1 MPEYSPR
8 IVYRGKPI
16 AETKWGANAILF
28 DSISLT
34 WGRRDVFEP
43 TEPAILKFSVHA
55 TYNDAI
61 VKQFPRGFIGETVVF
76 EAVKEPNSPG
86 EGPRKVTLF
95 VGRIIDCKIEIVDKP
110 KSALKAYNLHIAA
123 ADMLRQFGMNLVGEI
138 RSFSTESIST
148 HIYTAL
154 SNIKGELKRQGY
166 PAEDLEFSPET
177 KNAFRTRQV
186 YLGGGANDTWLEY
199 FNQIFGIYA
208 KQSFYYNPDQRKII
222 GTSLPVV
229 LGSDGLDRFT
239 PNSDYVKIMTEIDES
254 KVSGDRYLEF
264 NPKVVGFVK
273 HSYYNRQWKPDGNTF
288 QVAPDARSR
297 GLATMTWKTRTI
309 GQELSG
315 SLNYMMQYLRDQ
327 KVLPKP
333 PRLKYQPGT
342 KNIDNPEYW
351 LSPNDS
357 RYAWLANTDHARLL
371 TYMDYL
377 KIPAAKPINGQITY
391 SHKRGWIIE
400 QELRWAIQKIR
411 NF

>member
-1 MPEYSPR
+1 MPEYFPR

-16 AETKWGANAILF
+16 AESKWGNNAILF

-76 EAVKEPNSPG
+76 EAVKQHNSPG
-86 EGPRKVTLF
+86 EGPRKVVLF
-95 VGRIIDCKIEIVDKP
+95 LGRIIDCKIEIVGKP
-110 KSALKAYNLHIAA
+110 KAALKAYNLHITA

-148 HIYTAL
+148 QVYTAL
-154 SNIKGELKRQGY
+154 SNIRGELRSQGY
-166 PAEDLEFSPET
+166 PAETMEFSPEV
-177 KNAFRTRQV
+177 KNEFRTREV
-186 YLGGGANDTWLEY
+186 YLGGGANDTWLDY
-199 FNQIFGIYA
+199 FNQIFGINA

-229 LGSDGLDRFT
+229 HGDGDWGSFR
-239 PNSDYVKIMTEIDES
+239 PNDEYLKLITQIDES

-273 HSYYNRQWKPDGNTF
+273 HSYYNKYWKPDGNSH

-297 GLATMTWKTRTI
+297 GLATMTWKTRQI
-309 GQELSG
+309 GRELSG
-315 SLNYMMQYLRDQ
+315 ALPYMIQYLRDQ

-342 KNIDNPEYW
+342 KNIDSPEYW

-371 TYMDYL
+371 TYMDLL

-400 QELRWAIQKIR
+400 QELRWAIQKTK